1 MNDEKR
7 NPAFETLLE
16 FLRDNRGFDFTGY
29 KRPSLIRRVRHRM
42 EDLDEVETFEA
53 YQDYLEVH
61 PDEFAYLFNTILI
74 NVTSFFR
81 DPEAWDCLG
90 EEVVPQIL
98 EYNPSS
104 PIRVW
109 SAGCAGGEEPYTLAM
124 VFAEAMGVKEALD
137 RLKIYATDV
146 DEQALSQARQG
157 SYRPEATEPIP
168 DDLRDKY
175 FELSGGQ
182 YVFRGDLRRCVVF
195 GRHDLI
201 QDAPISRLD
210 LLVCRNTLIYLNAQ
224 TQRRVLARFHFALND
239 PGFLFL
245 GRAEMLLTHSHLFRP
260 ASEEHRIFEKVPAAG
275 RQDRMIALTQAGNGA
290 AAVELG
296 SYVRLREAAFGV
308 APLSQVVIDAEEHL
322 ALANDAARAMFDL
335 RAADLGRP
343 FQDLEI
349 SYRPAELR
357 GPIRRA
363 QGEGH
368 PIKLEGIER
377 SVGEGETQ
385 YLDIIVIPLRANG
398 DRSLGC
404 SIVFRDVTDYH
415 TLEEELRNS
424 QEELETA
431 YEELQSSNE
440 ELETTNEELQST
452 VEELQTTNEE
462 LQSSNEEMETMNEE
476 LRTANQELQQKNQQ
490 LRQHRQRLNQ
500 TNTFLQSIL
509 SSVEAGVV
517 VINRDFEI
525 LLWNEEAE
533 DLWGLRADEVEGRS
547 LLGLD
552 IGLPVEKL
560 AEPVRDFIAAG
571 EEGEEQVIELDAVNR
586 RGQSIVVHITN
597 TLRRGPDEEIEGV
610 VLMMRRMDTEQAQK
624 EAS

>member
-1 MNDEKR
+1 MNETAED
-7 NPAFETLLE
+7 PTFEALLA

-29 KRPSLIRRVRHRM
+29 KRPSLMRRVRRRM
-42 EDLDEVETFEA
+42 EAVEIETFED
-53 YQDYLEVH
+53 YHDYLEVH

-81 DPEAWDCLG
+81 DPEAWDYLAD
-90 EEVVPQIL
+90 EVVPRIL
-98 EYNPSS
+98 EDNPAGE
-104 PIRVW
+104 IRVW

-124 VFAEAMGVKEALD
+124 VFAEAMGLDEALD

-146 DEQALSQARQG
+146 DEDALTQARQAG
-157 SYRPEATEPIP
+157 YRPEATESIP
-168 DDLRDKY
+168 NDLRDKY

-182 YVFRGDLRRCVVF
+182 YVFRSDLRRSVVF

-210 LLVCRNTLIYLNAQ
+210 LLVCRNTLIYLNAE

-239 PGFLFL
+239 DGLLFL
-245 GRAEMLLTHSHLFRP
+245 GKAEMLLTHSHLFRP
-260 ASEEHRIFEKVPAAG
+260 ASDEHRVFEKVPTTG
-275 RQDRMIALTQAGNGA
+275 RQERIIALTQAGNGA
-290 AAVELG
+290 AAIELG
-296 SYVRLREAAFGV
+296 SYVRLREAAFG
-308 APLSQVVIDAEEHL
+308 ASPFPQVVIDQEGYL

-335 RAADLGRP
+335 RPRDLGRP

-357 GPIRRA
+357 GPVRRA

-368 PIKLEGIER
+368 LIKLEAIER
-377 SVGEGETQ
+377 SLSSQETQ
-385 YLDIIVIPLRANG
+385 YLDIVITPLRANG
-398 DRSLGC
+398 DQSLGC
-404 SIVFRDVTDYH
+404 SIAFRDVTEYH

-462 LQSSNEEMETMNEE
+462 LQSTNEEMETMNEE
-476 LRTANQELQQKNQQ
+476 LRTANQELQQKNEQ
-490 LRQHRQRLNQ
+490 LRQHRQELNQ

-517 VINRDFEI
+517 VIDRDFEI

-547 LLGLD
+547 LLSLD

-560 AEPVRDFIAAG
+560 AEPVRDFITAG
-571 EEGEEQVIELDAVNR
+571 EEGGEQVIELDAVNR
-586 RGQSIVVHITN
+586 RGQSVVVHISN
-597 TLRRGPDEEIEGV
+597 TLRRGPDEEVEGV
-610 VLMMRRMDTEQAQK
+610 VLMMRRTKTEQAEE